1 MTDVYK
7 NLRGTTESGL
17 HINGP
22 DGAQI
27 MESSGVLSTKNSDNS
42 AYAKL
47 RVADVPTSSSDL
59 HDTINLLNLRGRVA
73 DIEFSFDGGGV
84 VPSPGANTSKFGIC
98 HTTGGSYTAGDVV
111 FDTGTAL
118 QLMPANVVTHLT
130 TRTVITGGIS
140 FIANGLYARQGAGWI
155 LKGDG
160 TPSYAGVVRSIE
172 VTYGTTT
179 PVVSTTVI
187 EEGARVTEVVNEVTE
202 VFDGTTPSL
211 VVSIEGSSPVTVMSA
226 SQSKLKKL
234 GIYVADQ
241 YTDIDSVGTGVVQIA
256 ITLAGSSNGGGRVR
270 VTYVVPLA

>member
-7 NLRGTTESGL
+7 NLKGTTEPGL

-27 MESSGVLSTKNSDNS
+27 TEAAGVLSARNAADA

-47 RVADVPTSSSDL
+47 RIADVPTSSSNLADAA
-59 HDTINLLNLRGRVA
+59 NLLMLRGRVA

-118 QLMPANVVTHLT
+118 QLMPSNVVTHLT
-130 TRTVITGGIS
+130 TRGIITGGIS
-140 FIANGLYARQGAGWI
+140 FIANGIYARQGAGWI

-160 TPSYAGVVRSIE
+160 TPSYAGVQRSIE
-172 VTYGTTT
+172 VPYGTST

-187 EEGARVTEVVNEVTE
+187 EEGARVIEVCNEVLE
-202 VFDGTTPSL
+202 AFDGTTPSL
-211 VVSIEGSSPVTVMSA
+211 VVSVEGTSPVTILSA
-226 SQSKLKKL
+226 GQSKLK
-234 GIYVADQ
+234 
-241 YTDIDSVGTGVVQIA
+241 
-256 ITLAGSSNGGGRVR
+256 
-270 VTYVVPLA
+270 